1 MRIVTSAIGS
11 GCWKADPKTHT
22 LNQVNFMDQKTKSEA
37 TSAPEA
43 RVTDRAA
50 QAAHETVDRVAEH
63 ARSAEDRLRES
74 ASHASEQARAS
85 AEQARERG
93 REYADTVQGFVRAR
107 PLTAL
112 GIAFAAGCL
121 IAHLGRR

>member
-1 MRIVTSAIGS
+1 
-11 GCWKADPKTHT
+11 
-22 LNQVNFMDQKTKSEA
+22 MDQKMKSET
-37 TSAPEA
+37 TSGPEE
-43 RVTDRAA
+43 RVADRAA
-50 QAAHETVDRVAEH
+50 QAAHETISRVAEQ

-74 ASHASEQARAS
+74 AGHAGEKARAS

-93 REYADTVQGFVRAR
+93 RQYTESIQSFVMAR

-121 IAHLGRR
+121 FSHMGRR